1 MAVNISSFNHKVKKL
16 IMLRNKISF
25 QINHLEFCILLI
37 SIALVGCRPDNGAS
51 SGQSS
56 ITEELHST
64 QIPLSETIMPIST
77 VATMIPSPLPSLT
90 AILPTASSTP
100 TREALE
106 PTVAA
111 TIVEDVTTS
120 FDFQIE
126 RVFDFGGKRLVASPD
141 SSLIAISWDGETI
154 GLYNETGQK
163 QRVLLKPTAPYFRP
177 SYAVLDF
184 SPDSR
189 WLAVSGLEEII
200 WIWDVA
206 SGDLMYEIPFWGP
219 VTDLAFSPDGR
230 LLTVVSPSEDPE
242 EHGVA
247 VFDIESET
255 LIAQMRDPEATSIM
269 FLENGR
275 QLLVGAAVY
284 YHPDRE
290 VGDVLFIWDYETN
303 EVTTILSQ
311 YGGPRVIATDTE
323 RNILATVIENSLRL
337 IDLQTLV
344 EIDVENPD
352 VGARTLGFDDVG
364 NIWALDFDGVLSQW
378 NAEGKLIRQQ
388 RFDGATDFAIIP
400 ETNHLLISFPE
411 EVWEVV
417 FR

>member
-1 MAVNISSFNHKVKKL
+1 V
-16 IMLRNKISF
+16 
-25 QINHLEFCILLI
+25 
-37 SIALVGCRPDNGAS
+37 
-51 SGQSS
+51 
-56 ITEELHST
+56 
-64 QIPLSETIMPIST
+64 
-77 VATMIPSPLPSLT
+77 
-90 AILPTASSTP
+90 
-100 TREALE
+100 
-106 PTVAA
+106 
-111 TIVEDVTTS
+111 
-120 FDFQIE
+120 
-126 RVFDFGGKRLVASPD
+126 
-141 SSLIAISWDGETI
+141 SWDGETI

-163 QRVLLKPTAPYFRP
+163 QHVLLKPTAPYFRP

-206 SGDLMYEIPFWGP
+206 SGDLIYEFPFWGP

-230 LLTVVSPSEDPE
+230 RLAVVSPSEDPE

-269 FLENGR
+269 FLENER

-303 EVTTILSQ
+303 EVSTILSQ
-311 YGGPRVIATDTE
+311 YGGPRVIAIDTE
-323 RNILATVIENSLRL
+323 RNIFATIIENSLRL
-337 IDLQTLV
+337 IDLQTLD

-352 VGARTLGFDDVG
+352 VGARALGFDNVG
-364 NIWALDFDGVLSQW
+364 NIWTLDFDGVFSQW

-388 RFDGATDFAIIP
+388 RFDGATDFVIIP

-411 EVWEVV
+411 EIWEVA
-417 FR
+417 FQ